1 MLDFWP
7 HDLLSWLTVGS
18 ILLGGLWFVLR
29 YTVVSSIAGLRK
41 DIAGLKDELRIS
53 NSITDNHEIRLTKLE
68 TWKHDK
74 WEV

>member
-1 MLDFWP
+1 MQMP

-18 ILLGGLWFVLR
+18 ILLGGLWWVLKN
-29 YTVVSSIAGLRK
+29 TIVNSITGLRN
-41 DIAGLKDELRIS
+41 DILGLKNELRRA
-53 NSITDNHEIRLTKLE
+53 NQITDNHEIRLTKLE

>member
-1 MLDFWP
+1 MPGFWP

-41 DIAGLKDELRIS
+41 DINDLRNEFKLANQTTS
-53 NSITDNHEIRLTKLE
+53 NHEIRLTRLE

>member
-1 MLDFWP
+1 MQMP
-7 HDLLSWLTVGS
+7 HDLLSWLSVGS
-18 ILLGGLWFVLR
+18 ILLGGLWWVLKN
-29 YTVVSSIAGLRK
+29 TVVDSINGLRT
-41 DIAGLKDELRIS
+41 DMTGLKDELKIS